1 MKPGRLPSER
11 ELPGLLDR
19 LVCGELDE
27 LPRGRLLEWLDED
40 PLRWR
45 ACGLAFLEAQTWSQA
60 LGQWPLR
67 ELGSGVPL
75 DQARSETSRRP
86 ISCDGATGKT
96 QSVPVELAP
105 SRQRRMAIRRTVIA
119 AAVVVAF
126 GMGLT
131 LRDVVTPSIPTREQP
146 VAGAASSGAD
156 GGNAGRQNHDA
167 ARTEEPL

>member
-1 MKPGRLPSER
+1 MKPGRMPPER

-67 ELGSGVPL
+67 EL
-75 DQARSETSRRP
+75 
-86 ISCDGATGKT
+86 
-96 QSVPVELAP
+96 
-105 SRQRRMAIRRTVIA
+105 
-119 AAVVVAF
+119 
-126 GMGLT
+126 
-131 LRDVVTPSIPTREQP
+131 VTPSIPTREQP

-167 ARTEEPL
+167 ARTEEPLLASLDVQAGGRFGVTAPIRIPVAPAGSNAGEDQTARRLAE